1 MPVNLPAAPFRPAYP
16 KVVDSVSTS
25 RAGNRVVAMVEYA
38 DPFWQ
43 IDMSTDPLLA
53 GERLLV
59 EAFRDDCRGGLVTII
74 YTPTHQCLPQAHWG
88 DPDAA
93 VLANGTLTSKSGFAA
108 VLAVTSGLTLSRGDL
123 ISLTTG
129 DFNWM
134 ARITAGGTAAGGEL
148 AVTLNMAVPSY
159 IETGAVVRVREPRMN
174 ARMLP
179 GSFSMPDE
187 LFPVAS
193 FTLVEVPK

>member
-1 MPVNLPAAPFRPAYP
+1 MPVSLPAVPFRTSYP
-16 KVVDSVSTS
+16 KVVDSISAS
-25 RAGNRVVAMVEYA
+25 RAGNRLVATIEYA

-43 IDMSTDPLLA
+43 VDMSTDPLLA

-59 EAFRDDCRGGLVTII
+59 EAFRDACRGGLNTVV

-93 VLANGTLTSKSGFAA
+93 VLADGTLTSKSGFDA
-108 VLAVTSGLTLSRGDL
+108 VLAVTTGLTLSAGDL
-123 ISLTTG
+123 VSMTTG

-134 ARITAGGTAAGGEL
+134 ARITAGGTAVGGAL
-148 AVTLNMAVPSY
+148 PVTLNMAVPSY
-159 IETGAVVRVREPRMN
+159 IATDATVRVKDPRMN

-179 GSFSMPDE
+179 GSFSMPDDV
-187 LFPVAS
+187 FPVAS
-193 FTLVEVPK
+193 WTLVEVPK